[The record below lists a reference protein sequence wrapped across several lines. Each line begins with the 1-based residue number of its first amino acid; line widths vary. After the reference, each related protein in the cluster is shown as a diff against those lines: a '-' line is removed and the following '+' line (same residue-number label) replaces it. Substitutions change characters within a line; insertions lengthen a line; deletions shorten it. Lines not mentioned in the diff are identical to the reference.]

1 MAFTTVKKKCKGTV
15 RINGMSRPRGEAEC
29 KFVGGVIVQLLWAGH
44 VFCCELPGRQV
55 EKEIAI

>member
-1 MAFTTVKKKCKGTV
+1 
-15 RINGMSRPRGEAEC
+15 MSRPRREAEC

-44 VFCCELPGRQV
+44 IFFCELPGRQV

>member
-1 MAFTTVKKKCKGTV
+1 
-15 RINGMSRPRGEAEC
+15 MSRPRGEAEC